1 MLYSLLP
8 SWVAPKESVGYHADA
23 VEQPTLPKQRR
34 NDARDDGAVGQ
45 MQKTILCS
53 LYVHRVLQRLE
64 SLCDSDPQIPE
75 EMNSPTPGQLLCP
88 QRS

>member
-1 MLYSLLP
+1 
-8 SWVAPKESVGYHADA
+8 
-23 VEQPTLPKQRR
+23 
-34 NDARDDGAVGQ
+34 
-45 MQKTILCS
+45 MQSAIYDFLSTILCS

-64 SLCDSDPQIPE
+64 PLCDSDPQIPE